1 MQSLVQHPLL
11 LQYHLLPKIR
21 TSSFIP
27 FIPTVATGRCHL
39 EKCILYLYIGQ
50 RQLLAATIHTAI
62 YLMRKGSLWRC
73 SWNISLGLNPRT
85 DLDELGIIPA
95 PPQDVPRAGRSAE
108 GKGHLNQFIFELTGI
123 SCGKSMVEA
132 MPFSICL
139 IFLYTILDFHLQITF
154 MFQKMKIHPGKYSPC
169 RIFLSIYLL
178 YFISLVLVLS
188 YLMVRARSLELYFS
202 FFFFCML

>member
-21 TSSFIP
+21 TSSYIP

-50 RQLLAATIHTAI
+50 RQLLAAAIHTAI

-108 GKGHLNQFIFELTGI
+108 GKGHLNQFIFELTAI

-139 IFLYTILDFHLQITF
+139 IFLYAILDFHFTNYIYVPESENSPREIF
-154 MFQKMKIHPGKYSPC
+154 PVSYIFIHL
-169 RIFLSIYLL
+169 FTLF
-178 YFISLVLVLS
+178 YF
-188 YLMVRARSLELYFS
+188 FS
-202 FFFFCML
+202 FGC